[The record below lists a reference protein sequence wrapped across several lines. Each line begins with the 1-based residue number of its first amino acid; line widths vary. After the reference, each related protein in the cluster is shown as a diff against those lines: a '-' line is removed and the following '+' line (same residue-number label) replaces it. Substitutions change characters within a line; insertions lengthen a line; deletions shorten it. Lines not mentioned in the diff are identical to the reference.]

1 MAQKRHR
8 VCATSELTQGDL
20 KAVKVGRATVVLT
33 RLESGEVRAI
43 SGRCPH
49 HGAALEFGCLTGRA
63 HSDTRETISTDRP
76 GEILRC
82 PWHGFEFDLVS
93 GDPLVPGPAGRAMRL
108 RFYKVEENDGAVHV
122 IA

>member
-1 MAQKRHR
+1 MAKHT
-8 VCATSELTQGDL
+8 VCASGDL
-20 KAVKVGRATVVLT
+20 NQGELKPVKVGRATVVLA
-33 RLESGEVRAI
+33 RLGDNTVRAI

-63 HSDTRETISTDRP
+63 HSDTRGQIETDRP

-93 GDPLVPGPAGRAMRL
+93 GDPLIPGPEGRRMRL
-108 RFYKVEENDGAVHV
+108 RFYEVEEKDGAIHV
-122 IA
+122 EG

>member
-1 MAQKRHR
+1 MTQKRHR
-8 VCATSELTQGDL
+8 VCATSELAKGEL
-20 KAVKVGRATVVLT
+20 KTAKVGRATVVLT
-33 RLESGEVRAI
+33 RLGNGELRAI

-63 HSDTRETISTDRP
+63 YSDTRETIATDRP

-93 GDPLVPGPAGRAMRL
+93 GEPLVPSPAGRTMRL
-108 RFYKVEENDGAVHV
+108 RFYTVEENDGSVYIV
-122 IA
+122 T